1 MYKSCP
7 LECKILK
14 GIWKNAYAN
23 DNVFCTTLYIV
34 NFSDPYLFLRVFIF
48 KSLSFPQSLYFQI
61 LIFSSESLFSTVHNF
76 NNAKIPQNIVII
88 LAQSFLCRWNHTFSR
103 VGSSKAL
110 LSLQGSLRQLQPSQN
125 RKITQNLTKCQA
137 GVHGVTRASG
147 VGGVWGK
154 APAKKFQTF
163 APLIF

>member
-23 DNVFCTTLYIV
+23 DNVFCTTLYIF

-61 LIFSSESLFSTVHNF
+61 LIFSSVSLFSTVHNF
-76 NNAKIPQNIVII
+76 NNAKISQNIVII
-88 LAQSFLCRWNHTFSR
+88 LAQSFLCRAGGTI
-103 VGSSKAL
+103 
-110 LSLQGSLRQLQPSQN
+110 LSLG
-125 RKITQNLTKCQA
+125 
-137 GVHGVTRASG
+137 
-147 VGGVWGK
+147 WGQVKHFCLYK
-154 APAKKFQTF
+154 APF
-163 APLIF
+163 ASYSQVKIEKSPKI

>member
-34 NFSDPYLFLRVFIF
+34 NFSDPYLFL
-48 KSLSFPQSLYFQI
+48 SLYFQI

-76 NNAKIPQNIVII
+76 NNAKIPQNIIII

-103 VGSSKAL
+103 VL
-110 LSLQGSLRQLQPSQN
+110 
-125 RKITQNLTKCQA
+125 A
-137 GVHGVTRASG
+137 GPDYTE
-147 VGGVWGK
+147 
-154 APAKKFQTF
+154 
-163 APLIF
+163 

>member
-48 KSLSFPQSLYFQI
+48 KSLSFPQSLYF
-61 LIFSSESLFSTVHNF
+61 LLY
-76 NNAKIPQNIVII
+76 II
-88 LAQSFLCRWNHTFSR
+88 SVR
-103 VGSSKAL
+103 
-110 LSLQGSLRQLQPSQN
+110 
-125 RKITQNLTKCQA
+125 
-137 GVHGVTRASG
+137 G
-147 VGGVWGK
+147 VGGGPRAEPPGK
-154 APAKKFQTF
+154 FFGCLSKPKFSACKSRFSAGKPTF
-163 APLIF
+163 SASNATIPDDN